1 MKSVRIIIAAFAV
14 VLATGLTANA
24 QKIGYVDGEGLVS
37 LLPEIKDVQTKL
49 QQYQQDSIG
58 GEYDRLMAEYN
69 RTDSIIKN
77 SKTKSLVDAATK
89 DQQTIAAT
97 LSQWQQ
103 TATQLNNMK
112 SAQLL
117 QPLYE
122 KVRKAIQDVAKEKGV
137 AYVLAPDVLIVSPPG
152 DDLTPAV
159 AAKLGIKLP
168 TPAAGARQ

>member
-1 MKSVRIIIAAFAV
+1 M
-14 VLATGLTANA
+14 
-24 QKIGYVDGEGLVS
+24 
-37 LLPEIKDVQTKL
+37 
-49 QQYQQDSIG
+49 
-58 GEYDRLMAEYN
+58 
-69 RTDSIIKN
+69 
-77 SKTKSLVDAATK
+77 VDAATK

-159 AAKLGIKLP
+159 ATKLGIKLP
-168 TPAAGARQ
+168 TPATGARP

>member
-1 MKSVRIIIAAFAV
+1 MKTVRIIIAAFAV
-14 VLATGLTANA
+14 VLASGLTANA
-24 QKIGYVDGEGLVS
+24 QKMGYVDGEGLVS

-58 GEYDRLMAEYN
+58 GEYDRLMVEYN

-137 AYVLAPDVLIVSPPG
+137 AYVLAPDVG
-152 DDLTPAV
+152 
-159 AAKLGIKLP
+159 
-168 TPAAGARQ
+168 

>member
-1 MKSVRIIIAAFAV
+1 MKTVRIIIAAFAV

-24 QKIGYVDGEGLVS
+24 QKMGYVDGEGLVS

-159 AAKLGIKLP
+159 ATKLGIKLP
-168 TPAAGARQ
+168 TPATGARP